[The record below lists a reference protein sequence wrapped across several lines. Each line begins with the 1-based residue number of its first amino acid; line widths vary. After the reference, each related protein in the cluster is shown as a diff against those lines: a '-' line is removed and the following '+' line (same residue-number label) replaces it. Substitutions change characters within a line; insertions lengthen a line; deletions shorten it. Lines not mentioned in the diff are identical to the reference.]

1 MLNKQEM
8 HSLIQSGRSAI
19 ERSMLA
25 VLLRTH
31 PLSPSDDAEL
41 QELHLLIDLYNKWMA
56 QYELP
61 TVMDLDAAN
70 DQTSSDD

>member
-1 MLNKQEM
+1 MPTKLQM
-8 HSLIQSGRSAI
+8 HQWIQSGRQAI
-19 ERSMLA
+19 ERSLLS

-31 PLSPSDDAEL
+31 PLSPADDAEL

-70 DQTSSDD
+70 DHTSSDD